1 MKPNYYLAKTD
12 PSDYPITR
20 FASEGRTVWDGVTN
34 AQALQAIRAMRP
46 GDRVFIYHSNTDPAG
61 IAGIGEVVA
70 EAHADPS
77 QFDKMSPYF
86 DPKSTPGAPRWQC
99 VDVGYV
105 RHLPRLVTLAELKAE
120 PRLCDM
126 VVVQRGS
133 RLSVQPVTPEAWR
146 LVLAMVGVGVE
157 DA

>member
-1 MKPNYYLAKTD
+1 MKTEPTAFSIDDLARAQRST
-12 PSDYPITR
+12 
-20 FASEGRTVWDGVTN
+20 WDGVRN
-34 AQALQAIRAMRP
+34 YQARNLMRDAMRA